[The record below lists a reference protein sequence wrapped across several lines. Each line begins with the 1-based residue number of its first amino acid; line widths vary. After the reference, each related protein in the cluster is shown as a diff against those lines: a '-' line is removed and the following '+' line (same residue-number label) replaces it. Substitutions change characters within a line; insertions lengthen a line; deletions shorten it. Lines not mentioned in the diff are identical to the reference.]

1 MLSTI
6 KLLYYSLK
14 KLYFTTRYSRL
25 TLGKNFKCGSQCSFS
40 KKNIIVIKDD
50 FYMGRNCHLA
60 CNLEIGNDVMF
71 GSYVSC
77 VGGDHN
83 IDNINVKMN
92 SSGRDHLKTTII
104 KDNVWIGTN
113 AIILQNVTAQL
124 RKSTIQWQLTEEEI
138 IEKRFDWIKKTI
150 KNYDAIVEHYKSKE

>member
-6 KLLYYSLK
+6 KRLYYSIK
-14 KLYFTTRYSRL
+14 KLYFTTRYSKL
-25 TLGKNFKCGSQCSFS
+25 TLGKNFKCGPQCSFS
-40 KKNIIVIKDD
+40 IKNTIIIKDD

-83 IDNINVKMN
+83 IDDINVKMN
-92 SSGRDHLKTTII
+92 SSGRDELKTTII
-104 KDNVWIGTN
+104 EDNVWIGHGS
-113 AIILQNVTAQL
+113 IIMHGIKIETGAVIAAGAVVTKDVPPYSIFGGNPAKL
-124 RKSTIQWQLTEEEI
+124 IRKRQ
-138 IEKRFDWIKKTI
+138 
-150 KNYDAIVEHYKSKE
+150 

>member
-40 KKNIIVIKDD
+40 KKNIIDIKDD

-83 IDNINVKMN
+83 IDDININMN
-92 SSGRDHLKTTII
+92 SSGRGELKTTII
-104 KDNVWIGTN
+104 QDNVWIGHG
-113 AIILQNVTAQL
+113 AIIMHGITIGTGAVISAGAVVIKDVPAYSIFGGNPAKLI
-124 RKSTIQWQLTEEEI
+124 RKRQ
-138 IEKRFDWIKKTI
+138 
-150 KNYDAIVEHYKSKE
+150 